1 MSNNN
6 NLIVSNDK
14 AFNINNNN
22 FLLIKDKVFSPNN
35 DKLYN
40 LNNIT
45 HIDCA
50 LRGSVTKCTF
60 RHNLDD
66 VEAYASDM
74 SVLSMNEYLDRY
86 KK

>member
-1 MSNNN
+1 MS
-6 NLIVSNDK
+6 
-14 AFNINNNN
+14 NNN

-40 LNNIT
+40 LNNVT

-50 LRGSVTKCTF
+50 LRKSVTKCTIKM
-60 RHNLDD
+60 HKLDD

-74 SVLSMNEYLDRY
+74 SVVSMNEYLNKY
-86 KK
+86 KFEPRL